1 MEEMIIRL
9 FENLSDRL
17 TGPLHFRF
25 FLQPGMAA
33 FFAIRDGL
41 KDAHEGRPPFF
52 WSLFTDRT
60 HRKEMLKDGWSS
72 IGRVFG
78 IATLMDAA
86 YQLFVLKWF
95 YPLETLIVVTVL
107 AVLPYLLL
115 RGPVNRLARS
125 KRHSLPPSSSPRG
138 AK

>member
-1 MEEMIIRL
+1 MEEILIRL
-9 FENLSDRL
+9 FENLSGRL
-17 TGPLHFRF
+17 SGPLHFRF

-41 KDAHEGRPPFF
+41 KDAREGRPPFF
-52 WSLFTDRT
+52 RSLFTDT
-60 HRKEMLKDGWSS
+60 KHRKELVKDGWAS

-95 YPLETLIVVTVL
+95 YPLETLAL
-107 AVLPYLLL
+107 
-115 RGPVNRLARS
+115 
-125 KRHSLPPSSSPRG
+125 
-138 AK
+138 